1 MATLI
6 DLHLGALIHVAMG
19 RFVGLVG
26 TIRILVAHQIVVD
39 ALTIRTGELTL
50 WTGYVLLGTAHLIR
64 VITAVVFAIAPGLIS
79 DALEVLAGELLG
91 RTGLVLGVTEFAFIG
106 TIAAI
111 VVMVTDPSLQ
121 NDIC

>member
-1 MATLI
+1 M
-6 DLHLGALIHVAMG
+6 
-19 RFVGLVG
+19 
-26 TIRILVAHQIVVD
+26 
-39 ALTIRTGELTL
+39 
-50 WTGYVLLGTAHLIR
+50 
-64 VITAVVFAIAPGLIS
+64 ITAVVFAIAPGLIS